1 MNTIINFIDQL
12 VAEKGFETEDVEVL
26 DQIKSDLMTRLEDR
40 INAMIINNIGEE
52 HLADFDAIVDSK
64 NEEKMAL
71 FIKAN
76 ISDFDEKLAQEM
88 ISFRL
93 MYLK

>member
-40 INAMIINNIGEE
+40 INAMIINNIGC
-52 HLADFDAIVDSK
+52 I
-64 NEEKMAL
+64 L
-71 FIKAN
+71 F
-76 ISDFDEKLAQEM
+76 
-88 ISFRL
+88 
-93 MYLK
+93 

>member
-52 HLADFDAIVDSK
+52 HLDAIVDSK